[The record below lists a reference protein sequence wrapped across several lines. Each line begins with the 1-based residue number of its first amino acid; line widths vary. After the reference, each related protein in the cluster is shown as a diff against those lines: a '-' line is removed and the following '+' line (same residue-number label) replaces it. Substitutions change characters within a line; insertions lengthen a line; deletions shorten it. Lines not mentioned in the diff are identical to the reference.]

1 MSEAD
6 KKHLLGLFNR
16 KGFTDGY
23 YTRHNGTSM
32 ITYTAPDFRAGE
44 DVFLEKIRTD
54 YIGTKL
60 KENIKGTVKI
70 YQGKPAILSVTAAAA
85 CEDGNVSVLQKKR
98 LLSVQAWC
106 RKQKAVRSQR
116 KRFKSKWKSLA
127 ILIFH
132 GSLL

>member
-1 MSEAD
+1 
-6 KKHLLGLFNR
+6 
-16 KGFTDGY
+16 
-23 YTRHNGTSM
+23 M

-85 CEDGNVSVLQKKR
+85 CEDGHVSVLTKKKDYCQCR
-98 LLSVQAWC
+98 YGAGSKKPPAHKGSDSKANGKAW
-106 RKQKAVRSQR
+106 RY
-116 KRFKSKWKSLA
+116 
-127 ILIFH
+127 
-132 GSLL
+132 